1 MSVGTL
7 CAILG
12 AAAALGALFVKLW
25 KVDSAQGR
33 EIAVLKEKVNQ
44 LEKKT

>member
-1 MSVGTL
+1 MSIGTL
-7 CAILG
+7 CVILG
-12 AAAALGALFVKLW
+12 AVAALGTLFIKLW

-44 LEKKT
+44 LEKNR